1 MNYLQI
7 FAAFAS
13 SLGLAIVF
21 SVSRHPKFIFM
32 GAIIG
37 AIGWTCYLMFS
48 GMNIYFRYFLASL
61 VVAFLSEIMA
71 RLNKAPATIFTL
83 VGIFPLVPGGLIY
96 QTMLYA
102 FEGEV
107 ATFLSSFVN
116 TMSISISI
124 ALAILVSNTFFKV
137 RKMFICKRRI
147 S

>member
-21 SVSRHPKFIFM
+21 SVSRHPRFIF
-32 GAIIG
+32 IG
-37 AIGWTCYLMFS
+37 ALIGAVGWTCYLLFS
-48 GMNIYFRYFLASL
+48 GMNIYFQYFLASL
-61 VVAFLSEIMA
+61 VVAFISEIMA

-102 FEGEV
+102 FEGKIDV
-107 ATFLSSFVN
+107 FLVSFVN
-116 TMSISISI
+116 TISISISI

-137 RKMFICKRRI
+137 RKAFLIRRR
-147 S
+147 SL